1 MNIKNILIFFK
12 DNIKEIKTTIF
23 GLLNILVVVGI
34 SITPALQESINE
46 ILSTLVVID
55 SAVLTMLIGKK

>member
-23 GLLNILVVVGI
+23 GLLNILVIVGV
-34 SITPALQESINE
+34 SVTPVLQESIDE
-46 ILSTLVVID
+46 ILTALVVID